1 MDMQQSE
8 PEGGMRRRATEW
20 GVVLMPEDLESVPPV
35 EIRMRRR
42 LLAAVLIAGA
52 GAILAVPM
60 GPDADWSLRVVPA
73 AVCMALGF
81 WLLRP
86 RRASERIE
94 IEVDVLA
101 AEVRV
106 VECRDSART
115 VVSRDPIGEV
125 GAIEVGRT
133 IVSIPPRA
141 AAAAKAGTGSQ
152 PRP

>member
-1 MDMQQSE
+1 MDMQQTE
-8 PEGGMRRRATEW
+8 PEGAMRRRSTEW
-20 GVVLMPEDLESVPPV
+20 GVVLMPEDLETVPPV

-60 GPDADWSLRVVPA
+60 GPDADWSLRIVPA
-73 AVCMALGF
+73 SILMALGL

-94 IEVDVLA
+94 IEVDVVA

-106 VECRDSART
+106 VECRGSVRT

-141 AAAAKAGTGSQ
+141 APGAQARTGSP
-152 PRP
+152 PRS